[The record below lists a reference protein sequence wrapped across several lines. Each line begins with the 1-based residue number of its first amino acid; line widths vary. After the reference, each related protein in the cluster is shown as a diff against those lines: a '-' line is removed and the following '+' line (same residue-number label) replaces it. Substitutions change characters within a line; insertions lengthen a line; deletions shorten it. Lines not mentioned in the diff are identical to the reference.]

1 MPDFVNFD
9 GAILR
14 SDKAILTA
22 DNRSFRYGDGLFET
36 IKVKKGRIC
45 LENYHFERLMAG
57 IRLLQ
62 LEFPASFTAER
73 LARQILDLCEKN
85 GHTTLGRVRLVVFR
99 GDGGLHDRVDPL
111 PHYIIQSGPLA
122 AGNEGI
128 NDNGLILDIFPD
140 GRKSCDAL
148 SSLKSNN
155 YLVYVMAA
163 LYARKNG
170 LNDCLVLNSRDRIAD
185 STIANVFYSQD
196 GKIYTP
202 PLSEGCVAGV
212 MRRFLADL
220 LQKTGFTLIEKI
232 TTAED
237 LQNAEGVFL
246 TNAIRGIQWVRSFR
260 GATYSNSLPLAVY
273 QALSI
278 SLSIYA

>member
-1 MPDFVNFD
+1 MDNGHNFVNFD

-14 SDKAILTA
+14 TDKAILTA

-57 IRLLQ
+57 VSLLQ
-62 LEFPASFTAER
+62 FEPASSFTPGR
-73 LARQILDLCEKN
+73 LAGQILELCEKN
-85 GHTTLGRVRLVVFR
+85 GHMVFARVRLVVFR
-99 GDGGLHDRVDPL
+99 GDGSLYDPVDPF
-111 PHYIIQSGPLA
+111 PHYIIQSWPLA
-122 AGNEGI
+122 AGSDAINE
-128 NDNGLILDIFPD
+128 NGLALDVFPD
-140 GRKSCDAL
+140 GRKPCDPLAN
-148 SSLKSNN
+148 LKSNN
-155 YLVYVMAA
+155 YLLYVMAA
-163 LYARKNG
+163 LYARKNR

-185 STIANVFYSQD
+185 STIANLFYCKD

-212 MRRFLADL
+212 MRRYLADL
-220 LQKTGFTLIEKI
+220 LPTTSFTLHEKV

-246 TNAIRGIQWVRSFR
+246 TNAIRGIQWVGSFGR
-260 GATYSNSLPLAVY
+260 TTYSARTPQAVYESLCNSL
-273 QALSI
+273 
-278 SLSIYA
+278 